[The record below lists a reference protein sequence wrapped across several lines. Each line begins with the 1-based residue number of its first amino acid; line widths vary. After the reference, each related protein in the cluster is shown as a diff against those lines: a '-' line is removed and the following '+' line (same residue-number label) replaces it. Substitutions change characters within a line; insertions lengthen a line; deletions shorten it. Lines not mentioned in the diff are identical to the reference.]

1 MSLDQEN
8 IPEQPETQQPVPP
21 EIEPKNKLADGV
33 AKKAILFTLNL
44 VIAALL
50 VLTGYFSHKF
60 LDRYFP
66 KNRPKQ
72 VQQQA
77 IQQPQRT
84 EQKIEQTTEQK
95 SGPQPLT
102 KIVQVDIQNGSG
114 EKGIASRFTNFLR
127 ARGYDVVEA
136 KNYKVSNV
144 PRTLIVDRLGN
155 IQTAHDLAEHI
166 GVADTNIIQQLNP
179 DYFVDVSIV
188 IGQDCYELL
197 PSKESK

>member
-8 IPEQPETQQPVPP
+8 IPEQPQSKEPVPV
-21 EIEPKNKLADGV
+21 EEQQKKHIESGV

-60 LDRYFP
+60 LDRYFLNNAP
-66 KNRPKQ
+66 KIDQ
-72 VQQQA
+72 VQAQPQQA
-77 IQQPQRT
+77 EQQS
-84 EQKIEQTTEQK
+84 K
-95 SGPQPLT
+95 PQPLG
-102 KIVQVDIQNGSG
+102 KIVQIDIQNGSG

-127 ARGYDVVEA
+127 TRGYDVVEA

-155 IQTAHDLAEHI
+155 VQTARDLAKHV